1 MKIYP
6 AVKIKKQITLNSNI
20 KLNENEFGYLKCGCK
35 KKKNLALLI
44 TANEARGHFYL
55 HFIKIHN
62 EEISN
67 AAFGGNEVLQIPG
80 KGREYLHTAIT
91 NSKSNLLTG
100 NQHELE
106 ALQARAGSCPVT
118 FKDNFLNKV
127 LTAVELGFSDP
138 VFALRDIC

>member
-20 KLNENEFGYLKCGCK
+20 KLNENEFGYLKCGCE
-35 KKKNLALLI
+35 KNLALLI

-55 HFIKIHN
+55 YFIKIHN

-67 AAFGGNEVLQIPG
+67 AAFRGNEVLQIPG

-91 NSKSNLLTG
+91 NSKSNPLTEISMNLKFCKQG
-100 NQHELE
+100 QG
-106 ALQARAGSCPVT
+106 A
-118 FKDNFLNKV
+118 V
-127 LTAVELGFSDP
+127 L
-138 VFALRDIC
+138 